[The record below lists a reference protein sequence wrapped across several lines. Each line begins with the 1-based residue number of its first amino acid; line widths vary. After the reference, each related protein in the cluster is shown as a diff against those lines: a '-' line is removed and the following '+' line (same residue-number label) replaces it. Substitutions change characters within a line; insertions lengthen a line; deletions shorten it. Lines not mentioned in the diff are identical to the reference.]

1 MMCDSVMHPFPLM
14 ILSLDVR
21 RSWLTK
27 AWKMKM
33 VLVKKARMRSTKS
46 YQILK
51 MCSNSMETAPGACFF
66 LHKQILHFEWSPP
79 WHIILTCFLALYL
92 AYWHSIWH
100 KLYSDIFWY
109 ILPDWHSIWHI
120 FWHSIWHLFWHSIYD
135 ILPRSWDP
143 AVPTEFWSSRLRSG
157 SAHWD
162 LQLAVEAEAERG
174 GIGGPALIKP
184 RPRDPHLAGGIN
196 WQRVLAW
203 WYDVP

>member
-66 LHKQILHFEWSPP
+66 CISKYFTSSDPHPDILF
-79 WHIILTCFLALYL
+79 WHAF
-92 AYWHSIWH
+92 WHYIWH
-100 KLYSDIFWY
+100 TDILSDIFWY

-174 GIGGPALIKP
+174 G
-184 RPRDPHLAGGIN
+184 
-196 WQRVLAW
+196 
-203 WYDVP
+203 

>member
-66 LHKQILHFEWSPP
+66 CISKYFTSSDPHPDILF
-79 WHIILTCFLALYL
+79 WHAFWHYIWHTDILSDINYILT
-92 AYWHSIWH
+92 
-100 KLYSDIFWY
+100 YSDIFY
-109 ILPDWHSIWHI
+109 LT
-120 FWHSIWHLFWHSIYD
+120 D
-135 ILPRSWDP
+135 ILSDIYSDILSGIYSDILYMTSCLAVEIRQCPLSSGARGWGP
-143 AVPTEFWSSRLRSG
+143 AVPTEICSSQLKQRRSG
-157 SAHWD
+157 GDRRASSD
-162 LQLAVEAEAERG
+162 
-174 GIGGPALIKP
+174 KT
-184 RPRDPHLAGGIN
+184 
-196 WQRVLAW
+196 
-203 WYDVP
+203 

>member
-1 MMCDSVMHPFPLM
+1 MMCDSVMHPFPLR
-14 ILSLDVR
+14 ILSLYVR

-51 MCSNSMETAPGACFF
+51 MCSNSVETAPGACYFCISKYF
-66 LHKQILHFEWSPP
+66 TSSDPHPDTLFCHAF
-79 WHIILTCFLALYL
+79 WHYIWHYL

-100 KLYSDIFWY
+100 RLYILYSDIFWY

-120 FWHSIWHLFWHSIYD
+120 FWHSIWHLFWHSICV

-143 AVPTEFWSSRLRSG
+143 AVPTEFWSS
-157 SAHWD
+157 
-162 LQLAVEAEAERG
+162 QL
-174 GIGGPALIKP
+174 
-184 RPRDPHLAGGIN
+184 
-196 WQRVLAW
+196 W
-203 WYDVP
+203 